1 MKQIIAVL
9 FLAVAAIAVAA
20 CGSSGSDAADNA
32 SAGTTDTPAPIEPKI
47 NDDLNL
53 TTKPQGPVRF
63 SYRVIGTPVVGQ
75 PVTIDLRVESNVG
88 DVPIKLSYQSNDT
101 TAMTFPETQV
111 REVSVGFVDDE
122 RLSSQQV
129 TVIPAR
135 EGRLFLNVTATLQ
148 MESGTMQTAQAIPLQ
163 VGAAPR
169 DLTPTVPTTT
179 DEDGNQ
185 LREMPA
191 D

>member
-1 MKQIIAVL
+1 MKQAFHVF
-9 FLAVAAIAVAA
+9 FLAVAAIAIAA
-20 CGSSGSDAADNA
+20 CGSPDAGSADSAA
-32 SAGTTDTPAPIEPKI
+32 AGTAATPAPIQPKI
-47 NDDLNL
+47 DDDLNL
-53 TTKPQGPVRF
+53 TVKPQGPVRF

-75 PVTIDLRVESNVG
+75 PVTIDLVVESNVG
-88 DVPIKLSYQSNDT
+88 DVPITLNYESNDT
-101 TAMTFPETQV
+101 TAMSFPETQM
-111 REVSVGFVDDE
+111 REVSVGFVDDQK
-122 RLSSQQV
+122 LSSQQV

-135 EGRLFLNVTATLQ
+135 EGRLFLNVSATLQ
-148 MESGTMQTAQAIPLQ
+148 MESGTMRTAKAIPLQ
-163 VGAAPR
+163 VGSAPR

>member
-1 MKQIIAVL
+1 MKQPLLVFYL
-9 FLAVAAIAVAA
+9 VAAAFLLAA
-20 CGSSGSDAADNA
+20 CGSPASDGVA
-32 SAGTTDTPAPIEPKI
+32 AGTADAPTPIEPKI
-47 NDDLNL
+47 DDDMNL
-53 TTKPQGPVRF
+53 TAKPQGPVRF

-75 PVTIDLRVESNVG
+75 PVTIDLVVESNVG
-88 DVPIKLSYQSNDT
+88 DVPITLNYASNDT

-129 TVIPAR
+129 TVVPAR
-135 EGRLFLNVTATLQ
+135 EGRLFLNVSATLQ
-148 MESGTMQTAQAIPLQ
+148 LESGTMQTAHAIPLQ

-169 DLTPTVPTTT
+169 DLTPDVPATT
-179 DEDGNQ
+179 DAEGNQ

>member
-1 MKQIIAVL
+1 MKQTIAVI
-9 FLAVAAIAVAA
+9 FLAIVAIAVAA
-20 CGSSGSDAADNA
+20 CGSPGSDGTDRAA
-32 SAGTTDTPAPIEPKI
+32 AGTVDTPAPIEPKI
-47 NDDLNL
+47 DDDLNL
-53 TTKPQGPVRF
+53 TAKPQGPVRF

-75 PVTIDLRVESNVG
+75 PVTIDLVVESNVG
-88 DVPIKLSYQSNDT
+88 DVPIKLSYESNDT
-101 TAMTFPETQV
+101 TAMSFPETQL
-111 REVSVGFVDDE
+111 REVSIGFVDDE
-122 RLSSQQV
+122 RLTSQQV

-135 EGRLFLNVTATLQ
+135 EGRLFLNVSATLQ
-148 MESGTMQTAQAIPLQ
+148 LESGTMQTAQAIPLQ

-179 DEDGNQ
+179 DADGNQ